1 MPTITVPQKEIE
13 RQAGLTIASRS
24 YKIFLANKGAL
35 TEASTTAQWEA
46 VECAVANGYAA
57 VTGTTSAGSWNSGA
71 GRWDLAQISAVF
83 TGASAGFT
91 FDTLVVKL
99 ASDTYPFLL
108 VFEDAP
114 VTLGAGVSR
123 TYPITLFQKR

>member
-1 MPTITVPQKEIE
+1 MPTITVPQKEVE

-35 TEASTTAQWEA
+35 TEASTAAQWLA
-46 VECAVANGYAA
+46 VELATANGYAA

-71 GRWDLAQISAVF
+71 GRWDLGEISAVF
-83 TGASAGFT
+83 TASGAGFT
-91 FDTLVVKL
+91 YDTVVVRL

-108 VFEDAP
+108 IFEDSP
-114 VTLGAGVSR
+114 ITLGAGVSR
-123 TYPITLFQKR
+123 TYPITLYQKR